1 MITERLKKWAELN
14 GCEIDEN
21 GLLHVYKAV
30 HKVPSTDGVH
40 YIAHYGVLDNFLRK
54 HVANTLVY
62 PSQTRNFD
70 NVIEYEFGK
79 EISIDEDK
87 LNTDNFIECGM
98 GLHASGLEYAKNFG
112 KNWGDGCV
120 IELTINLNDPSC
132 KVVIPYDSESMK
144 MYTAMIY
151 IGEYKKSKSAAE
163 ILPVPADKIRTNKMT
178 PVREVCMCHEDY
190 DKTYRCDH
198 MDWSLVLE
206 VLGIKKRIAG
216 LTELVE
222 KSKENGTY
230 PILKGSIIEES
241 LEYWKG
247 RLRSFNYNGQS
258 YEAALWSI

>member
-1 MITERLKKWAELN
+1 MVTERIKKWAEAN

-30 HKVPSTDGVH
+30 HKVQSTCGVH
-40 YIAHYGVLDNFLRK
+40 YIANYGINVGD
-54 HVANTLVY
+54 TMVY
-62 PSQTRNFD
+62 PSQTGNFH
-70 NVIEYEFGK
+70 NVIEYEFGR
-79 EISIDEDK
+79 EISIDEDELNIDK
-87 LNTDNFIECGM
+87 LRECGS
-98 GLHASGLEYAKNFG
+98 GLHASGLKFAKYFG

-132 KVVIPYDSESMK
+132 KVVVPYDSASMK
-144 MYTAMIY
+144 MYNAMIY
-151 IGEYKKSKSAAE
+151 IGEYKENEAAAE
-163 ILPVPADKIRTNKMT
+163 ILPMLADKIRTNKMT

-190 DKTYRCDH
+190 SKTYRCDH

-230 PILKGSIIEES
+230 PILKGSVIEES

-247 RLRSFNYNGQS
+247 RLRSFPYG
-258 YEAALWSI
+258 WSI